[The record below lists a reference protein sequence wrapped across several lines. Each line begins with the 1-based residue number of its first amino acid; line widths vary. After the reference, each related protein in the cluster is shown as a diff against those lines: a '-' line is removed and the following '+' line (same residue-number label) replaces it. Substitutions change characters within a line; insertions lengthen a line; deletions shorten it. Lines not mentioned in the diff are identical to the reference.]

1 MIRGSVTEAISH
13 GEPHRVI
20 RRILAGFSWL
30 ILGGCSSLAVTHPLT
45 LQDRRPITLSY
56 CIESTAEM
64 NIINK
69 DLTGEQN
76 KVRFHERIA
85 SAIND
90 VDSYIESHIVKSPHL
105 RLNKQAT
112 CEELLSSVHSE
123 YDLHLVVNLSGYG
136 SIKPRWKKI
145 LIGTGAVEAL
155 AQGIVVGSVT
165 QNPWFGIAASTEE
178 MTSEYLTW
186 NGVDWLLGET
196 FAPVTLEGKMTY
208 QKNKKAIWENSYFVT
223 ENDDEL
229 AKLGTK
235 EKSDKSLQ
243 LKASLHEAESKLL
256 SALNSYMTKQIL

>member
-1 MIRGSVTEAISH
+1 MIS
-13 GEPHRVI
+13 
-20 RRILAGFSWL
+20 RIFVALSWL
-30 ILGGCSSLAVTHPLT
+30 ILGGCSSLAVTHPLD
-45 LQDRRPITLSY
+45 LQDRHPISLNY

-69 DLTGEQN
+69 SLTGEQN
-76 KVRFHERIA
+76 KTLFHERII

-90 VDSYIESHIVKSPHL
+90 VNSYIETHIINSPQL
-105 RLNKQAT
+105 QLKKQST
-112 CEELLSSVHSE
+112 CGELPTSANSE
-123 YDLHLVVNLSGYG
+123 YDLYLVVNLSGYG

-155 AQGIVVGSVT
+155 AQGIIVGSAT

-196 FAPVTLEGKMTY
+196 YAPVTLEGKLTY
-208 QKNKKAIWENSYFVT
+208 PKNNKAIWGNSYFVT

-229 AKLGTK
+229 AKLSAK
-235 EKSDKSLQ
+235 EKNDKSLQ